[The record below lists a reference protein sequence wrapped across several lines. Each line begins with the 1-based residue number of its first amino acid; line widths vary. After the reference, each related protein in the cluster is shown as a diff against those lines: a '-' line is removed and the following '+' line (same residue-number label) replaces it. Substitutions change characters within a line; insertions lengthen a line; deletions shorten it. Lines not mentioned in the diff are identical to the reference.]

1 MDMFSE
7 SKLNPQHNLSMEP
20 SYDYQA
26 PATPENLRSR
36 RNSKVFSQ
44 SANKYNNLFMA
55 GSVADGFSPLKA
67 GRGAFSPKASEH
79 MSRSAYK
86 KNAMTS
92 IISARNQQTL
102 DSIKD
107 PLLRIK
113 RSVERFGR
121 DMIDIVQK
129 EVIGT

>member
-1 MDMFSE
+1 
-7 SKLNPQHNLSMEP
+7 
-20 SYDYQA
+20 
-26 PATPENLRSR
+26 
-36 RNSKVFSQ
+36 
-44 SANKYNNLFMA
+44 
-55 GSVADGFSPLKA
+55 
-67 GRGAFSPKASEH
+67 

-86 KNAMTS
+86 VNAMTS

-121 DMIDIVQK
+121 DMIDLVQK
-129 EVIGT
+129 EVIGTQNVKDDVNFKKLAMRIATDQANSKIFVKEDL

>member
-1 MDMFSE
+1 MM
-7 SKLNPQHNLSMEP
+7 
-20 SYDYQA
+20 
-26 PATPENLRSR
+26 
-36 RNSKVFSQ
+36 
-44 SANKYNNLFMA
+44 MA
-55 GSVADGFSPLKA
+55 GSVADGFSPMK
-67 GRGAFSPKASEH
+67 GPKGIMSPKATGDYL
-79 MSRSAYK
+79 SRSAYK
-86 KNAMTS
+86 GNTATVS

-129 EVIGT
+129 EVMGTQNVKHDINFKKLAMRIASDQVNSKIFVKEDDQ